1 MIDLYGVLQEQ
12 EVINGN
18 IGLGVDYYKGET
30 GAQGIPGKDGK
41 TPIKGVDYY
50 TDEEI
55 DAIKDEI
62 AKEVTVGAKGEDGKS
77 VY

>member
-12 EVINGN
+12 EIIKGD
-18 IGLGVDYYKGET
+18 IGLGVEYYKGET
-30 GAQGIPGKDGK
+30 GAQGIPGKDGKDGK

-55 DAIKDEI
+55 ASIK
-62 AKEVTVGAKGEDGKS
+62 
-77 VY
+77 